1 MATPVEEDWFALD
14 LESKI
19 NKKIDALQTLV
30 HEQSVLIHT
39 LSSEIKTL
47 KGELLLHYHP
57 STCQHLSSQ
66 NDRVQELLEEL
77 KVIKQR
83 EINMMLRE
91 RKPIPFYSSQ
101 YSPIPTPF
109 NFKKDPPNDVIL

>member
-1 MATPVEEDWFALD
+1 MATVVEEEWFALD
-14 LESKI
+14 LESKL

-30 HEQSVLIHT
+30 HEESVLIHT

-47 KGELLLHYHP
+47 KSELHIHP

-77 KVIKQR
+77 KIIKLR
-83 EINMMLRE
+83 EINIMLRE
-91 RKPIPFYSSQ
+91 KKPIPFYSTQS
-101 YSPIPTPF
+101 SPIPTPF
-109 NFKKDPPNDVIL
+109 NFKKDPPNEITL

>member
-1 MATPVEEDWFALD
+1 MSNSVEEDWFSLD
-14 LESKI
+14 LESKL
-19 NKKIDALQTLV
+19 NKKIDALQGLV

-47 KGELLLHYHP
+47 KGEIHLNHHP

-83 EINMMLRE
+83 EINIMLRE
-91 RKPIPFYSSQ
+91 KIPIPFYSTQS
-101 YSPIPTPF
+101 SPVPTPF
-109 NFKKDPPNDVIL
+109 NFKKDPPKDMPL

>member
-1 MATPVEEDWFALD
+1 MATIVEEEWFALD
-14 LESKI
+14 LESKL
-19 NKKIDALQTLV
+19 NKKIDALQSLV

-47 KGELLLHYHP
+47 KGELLLQHHP

-83 EINMMLRE
+83 EINIMIRE
-91 RKPIPFYSSQ
+91 KKPIPFYSSQ
-101 YSPIPTPF
+101 CYPIPTPF
-109 NFKKDPPNDVIL
+109 NFKKDPPNDVTL